1 MSDSMNW
8 KMNFIA
14 VDSMRYLNK
23 FHRKALAGVLLQYSK
38 EILLF
43 TKSLRSAVSRNS
55 LMFLREVFTCTSVD
69 SPLDMKIYVIFTK
82 QLLFKTI
89 RQNAFIVKEAEKS
102 LELIE
107 HHSWQMGIA
116 VLLAEQIFMEAWEIA
131 ENAASNLRGFFVYLE
146 KYEGDV

>member
-1 MSDSMNW
+1 MMSDSMNW

-82 QLLFKTI
+82 QLLFKTV

-107 HHSWQMGIA
+107 HHSW
-116 VLLAEQIFMEAWEIA
+116 
-131 ENAASNLRGFFVYLE
+131 
-146 KYEGDV
+146 